1 MTKAQR
7 RHVRSAVRYAV
18 LGVVG
23 ADRLLPDLLDGCD
36 LVQAR
41 TPSGSPGRRSISPIR
56 RRFANYMNVWF
67 GVEEYAETQYIKS
80 LQKPLVALRNS
91 LVIACSATLLAVAFG
106 AVIAYGVSRYRIL
119 SEVRMFQLLML
130 RMIPPI
136 VFVAPLSL
144 YYSAIGLLDSMF
156 GLILIYFLT
165 SLPYAVWMTK
175 SFIDEVPREIEQAAE
190 ILGASRWRTMFE
202 VVLPLI
208 RSGLVAT
215 FLFILILTWS
225 EYLLAFIIGKTDAVT
240 LPVEL
245 SKYQGTSEGRV
256 YGRQAALA
264 VGITVPLMIDRHP
277 DPQASGARL
286 QLRHGAEITL
296 ARIELCNLHKTF
308 GSVVAVKNL
317 NIAIEDG
324 EFVVFV
330 GPSGCGKT
338 TTLRMIAGFE
348 DPTAGEIRIDG
359 RVVNDIEPRDRGL
372 GMVFQSHALFPHKTV
387 AQNIEFGLRM
397 KRCARTRARPARAR
411 GRARWCGSAT
421 CSTRCRTSARA
432 ASRSAWR
439 SPARW

>member
-1 MTKAQR
+1 MTKARSR
-7 RHVRSAVRYAV
+7 RLTSSVRFIV
-18 LGVVG
+18 LSLWALIVFFPIYWMVSTSFK
-23 ADRLLPDLLDGCD
+23 PDT
-36 LVQAR
+36 QW
-41 TPSGSPGRRSISPIR
+41 
-56 RRFANYMNVWF
+56 FAWPPVYFPDPPTFDNYMNVWF
-67 GVEEYAETQYIKS
+67 GVQEYAQTQYIQS
-80 LQKPLVALRNS
+80 LQKPLIALRNS
-91 LVIACSATLLAVAFG
+91 LIISCTATFLAVAFG

-119 SEVRMFQLLML
+119 SDVRMFQLLML

-190 ILGASRWRTMFE
+190 ILGASRWRTIFE

-264 VGITVPLMIDRHP
+264 VGITVPLMI
-277 DPQASGARL
+277 
-286 QLRHGAEITL
+286 
-296 ARIELCNLHKTF
+296 
-308 GSVVAVKNL
+308 
-317 NIAIEDG
+317 
-324 EFVVFV
+324 V
-330 GPSGCGKT
+330 GIVIRKH
-338 TTLRMIAGFE
+338 LVRGFSF
-348 DPTAGEIRIDG
+348 
-359 RVVNDIEPRDRGL
+359 
-372 GMVFQSHALFPHKTV
+372 GMV
-387 AQNIEFGLRM
+387 R
-397 KRCARTRARPARAR
+397 R
-411 GRARWCGSAT
+411 
-421 CSTRCRTSARA
+421 
-432 ASRSAWR
+432 
-439 SPARW
+439 